1 MSMKS
6 VEIYGKDTCPYTT
19 AARED
24 YAARGYDVRY
34 FNVKKDASRLT
45 RMLALTD
52 GRRAVPVIV
61 EGGAV
66 TVGFG
71 GT

>member
-1 MSMKS
+1 MAGP
-6 VEIYGKDTCPYTT
+6 VEIYGKDDCPYTT

-24 YAARGYDVRY
+24 YAARGFEVRY
-34 FNVKKDASRLT
+34 FDVGRDPAALRRL
-45 RMLALTD
+45 LELSGG
-52 GRRAVPVIV
+52 GRRVPLVV
-61 EGGAV
+61 DQGRV